1 MEGTPMKKASSPL
14 RVRFSYDKIKQLSRP
29 LLGENF
35 VLERVKISSLQMGKL
50 LRQEVALRRNPL
62 AIIKRYYYDVFKGS
76 RRTSLILL
84 FALCID
90 GFADAIELLFSFAED
105 FERPLPM
112 DEVIETAENY
122 KLGDFGLAWAWLKK
136 EPEIVSFVRNN
147 VFVVI
152 QAQAGEN
159 SLLNIAQEIDGHLNR
174 LSTTD
179 RYVEEKD
186 GIFSQ
191 IKRRTDGVVKVK
203 VGEKVTIG
211 SFPKIKKGVGFTF
224 FLTTSGSMNREIAKP
239 EEWYYRAGMEKGK
252 YKITLLHADI
262 GILPKKE
269 QLDVVIT

>member
-1 MEGTPMKKASSPL
+1 MEGPPKKKDSSPL
-14 RVRFSYDKIKQLSRP
+14 RERFSYDKIKQISRP

-35 VLERVKISSLQMGKL
+35 VLERVKIPSLQLGKL
-50 LRQEVALRRNPL
+50 LRQEVVLRRSPL

-105 FERPLPM
+105 FERPLPLV
-112 DEVIETAENY
+112 EVIETAKNY
-122 KLGDFGLAWAWLKK
+122 KLGDFGLAWAWQKK

-147 VFVVI
+147 VFIVV
-152 QAQAGEN
+152 QGQAGEN
-159 SLLNIAQEIDGHLNR
+159 SLLNIAQEIDGQLNR
-174 LSTTD
+174 LRTTEK
-179 RYVEEKD
+179 YVEEKD
-186 GIFSQ
+186 GIFAQ
-191 IKRRTDGVVKVK
+191 IKRRTDGVVKVEA
-203 VGEKVTIG
+203 GEKVTIG
-211 SFPKIKKGVGFTF
+211 SLPKIKKGVGFNF

-239 EEWYYRAGMEKGK
+239 EQWYYRAGMSKGK
-252 YKITLLHADI
+252 HKITLLHADA